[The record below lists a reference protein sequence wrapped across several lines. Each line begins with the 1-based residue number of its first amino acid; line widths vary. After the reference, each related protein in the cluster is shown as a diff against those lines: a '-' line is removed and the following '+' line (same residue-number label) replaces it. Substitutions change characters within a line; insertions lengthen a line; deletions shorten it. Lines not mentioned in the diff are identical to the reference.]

1 MKYEKKP
8 PKDSKD
14 LEEVWKIKE
23 RIKKEEGLLRQNRGF
38 FSRSYTR
45 NKGFLCKDIG
55 HIIQNKQK
63 SKNNNEII
71 KGKLVGFE
79 TVRKDGYI
87 LFLGVSPDY
96 RGLGIGRKLIEK
108 AKKEHKSLSC
118 HARTSNEK
126 AIGFYK
132 HLGFEIKKKIE
143 NYYQNGESAYYLVNG
158 NKNIKQKLK
167 NLV

>member
-8 PKDSKD
+8 PKDSKN
-14 LEEVWKIKE
+14 LEEVWNIKE

-45 NKGFLCKDIG
+45 NKGFLCIDIG
-55 HIIQNKQK
+55 DIIQN
-63 SKNNNEII
+63 NNNKNKQRKI
-71 KGKLVGFE
+71 VGFE

-96 RGLGIGRKLIEK
+96 RGIGIGRKLIEK
-108 AKKEHKSLSC
+108 AKKEHDNLSC
-118 HARTSNEK
+118 HARTSNKK

-132 HLGFEIKKKIE
+132 HLGFEIKKKID

-158 NKNIKQKLK
+158 DKNIKQKLK